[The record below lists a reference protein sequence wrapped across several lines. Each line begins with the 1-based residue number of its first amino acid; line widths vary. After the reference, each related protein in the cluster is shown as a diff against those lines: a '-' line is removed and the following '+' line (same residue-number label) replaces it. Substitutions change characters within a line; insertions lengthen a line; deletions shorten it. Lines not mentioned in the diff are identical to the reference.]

1 MPCVVDRLADQR
13 RDRRLPVWC
22 LGPIVGLAGWLAVS
36 ASLLGAEPP
45 ASPKATQ
52 SPAPSKAAE
61 TPAAPKVAETPSPL
75 KIKEGTPTDAA
86 IDVEHGAMT
95 RFQVDVPADAV
106 LMTVSVTRSPL
117 VLDIL
122 ARRGELLEA
131 TADAEHRSF
140 SDSFRPRLLVSRQTN
155 PVLDVG
161 IYTIAVAYT
170 GPMPPV
176 IHKSPVKSVPFT
188 LAVSFQRA
196 KVDQVLK
203 PGEKFSGRVRA
214 EEGSS
219 RTFAIDVP
227 ADAKVLRL
235 DLDEVSGNLD
245 LLARQGE
252 LIVRNDTAD
261 DAAISELCRESLVID
276 AHSPKP
282 LRPGRWYVNV
292 VNPVDYGTVDFT
304 LYVTLS
310 ADPPPPLL
318 AIPQIPQA
326 TDSRMRAIY
335 ATVDVSTET
344 GGASGTLV
352 SADGLVL
359 TNYHV
364 IEDVAENPAC
374 QDPVVIAVTQDLRT
388 PPRELFRG
396 RVVAFDKTTDLALI
410 RITAGFYRQPLP
422 KDYRFPA
429 IPFGDPAKMEIGDSV
444 TTLGFPEIGSTIGRG
459 SVTLTRGVIS
469 GFEKTE
475 AGLLMKADASIGPG
489 SSGGAAVDASW
500 RLIGTPT
507 SQNVAP
513 EVVGRMSY
521 IHPISLIPQD
531 WRKMMPPPS
540 PPASGKGSQ

>member
-1 MPCVVDRLADQR
+1 MG
-13 RDRRLPVWC
+13 PVPFFPSVPFFPW
-22 LGPIVGLAGWLAVS
+22 GVRPIVLLAVWLAVS
-36 ASLLGAEPP
+36 ASLLGAEPL
-45 ASPKATQ
+45 
-52 SPAPSKAAE
+52 APLKSAG
-61 TPAAPKVAETPSPL
+61 PPPKVAELPAPL
-75 KIKEGTPTDAA
+75 KIKEATPTDAA
-86 IDVEHGAMT
+86 IDAEHGAMT
-95 RFQVDVPADAV
+95 RFQVDVPSDAV
-106 LMTVSVTRSPL
+106 LMTVCITRSPL

-122 ARRGELLEA
+122 ARKGESLEA
-131 TADAEHRSF
+131 AADAEYRSY
-140 SDSFRPRLLVSRQTN
+140 SESFRPKLLVSRQSS
-155 PVLDVG
+155 PALEAG
-161 IYTIAVAYT
+161 IFTIAVAYT
-170 GPMPPV
+170 GAMPPV
-176 IHKSPVKSVPFT
+176 IHTTPVKSVPFT
-188 LAVSFQRA
+188 LTVSFQRA

-214 EEGSS
+214 EEGSL
-219 RTFAIDVP
+219 RTLAIDVP
-227 ADAKVLRL
+227 AGAKILRL

-252 LIVRNDTAD
+252 LIVRNGDAD

-292 VNPVDYGTVDFT
+292 VNPVDYGTVEFT
-304 LYVTLS
+304 IYVSLS

-318 AIPQIPQA
+318 VVPPIPRA
-326 TDSRMRAIY
+326 TESRKRAIY

-344 GGASGTLV
+344 GGASGTLI
-352 SADGLVL
+352 SEDGLVL

-364 IEDVAENPAC
+364 IEEVAENAAS
-374 QDPVVIAVTQDLRT
+374 QDPVVIAVTLDIKG

-396 RVVAFDKTTDLALI
+396 KVVAFDKTTDLALV
-410 RITAGFYRQPLP
+410 RITGGYYHQPLP

-429 IPFGDPAKMEIGDSV
+429 IPLGDPAKMEIGDPV
-444 TTLGFPEIGSTIGRG
+444 TTLGFPEIGSTTGRG

-500 RLIGTPT
+500 RLIGIPT

-521 IHPISLIPQD
+521 IHPISLIPRD
-531 WRKMMPPPS
+531 WRKMM
-540 PPASGKGSQ
+540 ATTTK